1 MKALYYLIFPVFI
14 GLITPRFA
22 AADTEMAFQD
32 LEKIRVEALGYLQD
46 LPGFDKSARVTMGT
60 IDTQLRLAACPH
72 LEFSL
77 PGNGNYRG
85 HIRLGVRCPEPNA
98 WSLFLSAT
106 VLTPKTYYITRNE
119 LSKNHPIQ
127 KEDII
132 ATEVFQANT
141 PQGAIND
148 PLQLMGRTLTHP
160 LLAGATV
167 RNTDL
172 QTEPSL
178 ARGQTVQIVGV
189 GTGFQITRTG
199 QLLANANAGEP
210 AQVKTA
216 SKQIITGIARSGGI
230 VEVKLR

>member
-85 HIRLGVRCPEPNA
+85 HIRFFLHFFSNFRQFRCA
-98 WSLFLSAT
+98 LFQL
-106 VLTPKTYYITRNE
+106 I
-119 LSKNHPIQ
+119 
-127 KEDII
+127 
-132 ATEVFQANT
+132 
-141 PQGAIND
+141 GAQHN
-148 PLQLMGRTLTHP
+148 
-160 LLAGATV
+160 
-167 RNTDL
+167 
-172 QTEPSL
+172 
-178 ARGQTVQIVGV
+178 VQ
-189 GTGFQITRTG
+189 
-199 QLLANANAGEP
+199 
-210 AQVKTA
+210 
-216 SKQIITGIARSGGI
+216 
-230 VEVKLR
+230 